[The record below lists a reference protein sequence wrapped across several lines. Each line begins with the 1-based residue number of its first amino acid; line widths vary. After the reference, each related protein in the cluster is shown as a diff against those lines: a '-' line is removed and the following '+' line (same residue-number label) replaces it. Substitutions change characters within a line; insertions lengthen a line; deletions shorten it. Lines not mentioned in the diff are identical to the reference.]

1 MTMRYELENN
11 LNTFNSL
18 VFCKKVLSSSRK
30 IQSVEIVN
38 KKGRSV
44 EYITKSN
51 TIGLPTNKKEIF
63 HMSEILQ
70 ESMRKE
76 QDDDFGKVHYS
87 YTSREKVTIF
97 SFRFG
102 ENMLILI
109 SLMPVNPDTTAKKI
123 ISLISKTT
131 VPT

>member
-1 MTMRYELENN
+1 MTVIYELENN
-11 LNTFNSL
+11 SNISDSL
-18 VFCKKVLSSSRK
+18 VFCKKVLSSGRK
-30 IQSVEIVN
+30 IQSVEIIN

-44 EYITKSN
+44 ECVTKNNVIS
-51 TIGLPTNKKEIF
+51 LPTNKKEIF

-76 QDDDFGKVHYS
+76 HDDDFGKVNYS

-97 SFRFG
+97 SFRMG
-102 ENMLILI
+102 ENMLIVI

-123 ISLISKTT
+123 ISLICQTT
-131 VPT
+131 VSI